1 MAASIDKQLEKLRE
15 RRERDLQ
22 RMREL
27 QLAKNKEQR
36 KKRNHVLIQIGAAAE
51 KVYKE
56 NNNSKTFIDDK
67 NVVAKF
73 ENFLRMCEHD
83 NYFSNAINEE
93 IEETTQE
100 VENNTSW
107 NERVEQA
114 QENL

>member
-36 KKRNHVLIQIGAAAE
+36 KKRNHFLIQIGAIAE
-51 KVYKE
+51 KIYKE
-56 NNNSKTFIDDK
+56 NNKDKDFINNDNLK
-67 NVVAKF
+67 KF

-93 IEETTQE
+93 VEEGAQE